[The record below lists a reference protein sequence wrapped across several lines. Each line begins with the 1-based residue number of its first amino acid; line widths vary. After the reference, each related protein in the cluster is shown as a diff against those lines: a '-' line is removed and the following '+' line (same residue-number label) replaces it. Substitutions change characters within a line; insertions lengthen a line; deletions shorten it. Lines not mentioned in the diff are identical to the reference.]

1 MHILIIE
8 DDKDLCSILKKELE
22 KENFLCDIC
31 NNGDKAMYYILNKNY
46 DIIILD
52 RMLPEKNGLTILKE
66 IRTNSILCPVIM
78 VTAMNTIENKI
89 EGLDNGADDYLVK
102 PFAMEELFARIK
114 AVSRRPSIIINN
126 TLLTFSDIKLDMD
139 KISLSS
145 NSKTCPLNLILR
157 LYHLIEVCTDYFS
170 LSTPFLFIR

>member
-31 NNGDKAMYYILNKNY
+31 NNEDKAMYYILNKNY

-89 EGLDNGADDYLVK
+89 
-102 PFAMEELFARIK
+102 
-114 AVSRRPSIIINN
+114 
-126 TLLTFSDIKLDMD
+126 
-139 KISLSS
+139 
-145 NSKTCPLNLILR
+145 
-157 LYHLIEVCTDYFS
+157 
-170 LSTPFLFIR
+170 